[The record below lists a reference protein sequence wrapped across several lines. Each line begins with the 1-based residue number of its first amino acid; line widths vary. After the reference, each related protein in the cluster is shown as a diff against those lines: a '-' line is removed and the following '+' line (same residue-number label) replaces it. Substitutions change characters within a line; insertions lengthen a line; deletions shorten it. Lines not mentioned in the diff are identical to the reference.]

1 MLRKCT
7 RLSPYISSRFLRR
20 FCTMD
25 LEEREVMEYDCVIV
39 GAGPAG
45 LSTAI
50 RLKQLAEKK
59 GEEYNV
65 CIIEKGAEVGSHIL
79 SGNVFNPK
87 ALDELI
93 PNWKELGAPLDTPA
107 KDEHLYYLTST
118 LAIPMPVPPQM
129 HNEGNYIISLGNL
142 CRWLGEQAEEL
153 GVEIYPG
160 FAASE
165 VLFDDEGAVKGI
177 ATGDMG
183 LQKDG
188 TPGTNFAR
196 GMEIHAK
203 HTVLGEGCRGSLSE
217 QIMKQFNLRENCDPQ
232 SYGLGLKEVWNV
244 DPAKSKPGTIIHSMG
259 WPLSM
264 NTYGGAFLYHTND
277 NQVFVG
283 FVVGLDYEDPYLN
296 PYEEFQ
302 KFKTHPKIKEI
313 FEGGECVSYGA
324 RCINEGGVQA
334 LPKLTFP
341 GGMMI
346 GCSAGFLNVPAIK
359 GSHYAMKTGMIA
371 ADSIMQHGENDA
383 KEVAKY
389 EENVKSSW
397 VYSELEAVRNVKP
410 SFKFGQL
417 GFMAH
422 SGFSSFISKGK
433 EPWTLHNFHRDCQT
447 TRPASGYQPKKYPK
461 KDGKLTFDILT
472 NLQRAN
478 TYHEPDEPS
487 HLKIKPEFSQIPQHV
502 SYQEYAA
509 PETRFCPAK
518 VYEYVVDEK
527 GTPKLVINSQNCIH
541 CKCCSIKMPSEYINW
556 TVPQGAGG
564 PKYANM

>member
-1 MLRKCT
+1 ME
-7 RLSPYISSRFLRR
+7 
-20 FCTMD
+20 

-45 LSTAI
+45 LATAI
-50 RLKQLAEKK
+50 RLKQLAQKRD
-59 GEEYNV
+59 EEFNV

-87 ALDELI
+87 ALTELL
-93 PNWKELGAPLDTPA
+93 PDWKEQGAPLDTEA
-107 KDEHLYYLTST
+107 KDEYLYYMTSKQ
-118 LAIPMPVPPQM
+118 AIPLPVPPAM
-129 HNEGNYIISLGNL
+129 NNHGNYIISLGNL
-142 CRWLGEQAEEL
+142 CRWMAEQAEEL

-165 VLFDDEGAVKGI
+165 ILFDDEGAVKGI

-188 TPGTNFAR
+188 TPGDNFAR

-203 HTVLGEGCRGSLSE
+203 QTILGEGCRGSLSE
-217 QIMKQFNLRENCDPQ
+217 QVMEQFNLRENCAPQ
-232 SYGLGLKEVWNV
+232 TYGLGLKEVWNI
-244 DPAKSKPGTIIHSMG
+244 DPSKCKPGLIMHSMG
-259 WPLSM
+259 WPLDI
-264 NTYGGAFLYHTND
+264 NTYGGSFLYHTND
-277 NQVFVG
+277 NQVYIG
-283 FVVGLDYEDPYLN
+283 FVVGLDYPNPYIS

-302 KFKTHPKIKEI
+302 KFKTHPKISEML
-313 FEGGECVSYGA
+313 EGGECVSYGA
-324 RCINEGGVQA
+324 RCINEGGIQA
-334 LPKLTFP
+334 IPKLTFP
-341 GGMMI
+341 GGLMV

-359 GSHYAMKTGMIA
+359 GSHYAMKTGIIA
-371 ADSIMQHGENDA
+371 AESIMANPEDQ
-383 KEVAKY
+383 KECLKY
-389 EENVKSSW
+389 EENVKNSW
-397 VYSELEAVRNVKP
+397 VWSELEAVRNVHP
-410 SFKFGQL
+410 SYAKFGQL

-422 SGFSSFISKGK
+422 SAFTSFISKGK
-433 EPWTLHNFHRDCQT
+433 EPWTLHHHTKDCDS
-447 TRPASGYQPKKYPK
+447 TREAKHYSPKEYPK

-487 HLKIKPEFSQIPQHV
+487 HLKIKPELASVPKHV

-518 VYEYVVDEK
+518 VYEYHKDES
-527 GTPKLVINSQNCIH
+527 GNPQLVINSQNCIH
-541 CKCCSIKMPSEYINW
+541 CKCCSIKMKDEYINW

-564 PKYANM
+564 PKYAGM